1 MVSGFLICL
10 FVSCADSVL
19 SLVTGKAIRLPECT
33 SSCYSRT
40 GLGKLIHCLS
50 SPHEIRGLVFQG
62 SPIFKGMSVGM
73 TGSRTLHFMCLVC
86 QLLSPWGPRGG
97 GMGRRDV
104 FFTCVHFKALYVLL
118 RPAGQPDSLRP
129 QNWSTA
135 RLIYLPLQTDLR
147 PKTSIRR
154 RTRLFLLHYFSPLF
168 SGCTKRALFSPEHR
182 NVDVAFTMCSQCKY
196 ILWIWG
202 VCVCV

>member
-97 GMGRRDV
+97 GEMCFSHACTSKR
-104 FFTCVHFKALYVLL
+104 FTRSCAPQDSQTPSGPRTGAPRGLYICHF
-118 RPAGQPDSLRP
+118 
-129 QNWSTA
+129 
-135 RLIYLPLQTDLR
+135 RLICVPKQASAGAQGYSSCTTFPPYFQAAQREHCFRQSTEMWMWHLQCVLSAST
-147 PKTSIRR
+147 
-154 RTRLFLLHYFSPLF
+154 F
-168 SGCTKRALFSPEHR
+168 SGF
-182 NVDVAFTMCSQCKY
+182 
-196 ILWIWG
+196 G